1 MVLHADERGVIQQEN
16 EGAGV
21 RVTEGRKEGRK
32 DAALCF
38 HSTWRVCEGERQ
50 EKVK

>member
-1 MVLHADERGVIQQEN
+1 MVLHADERRVIQQEN
-16 EGAGV
+16 EGVG
-21 RVTEGRKEGRK
+21 VTEGRKEGRK

>member
-1 MVLHADERGVIQQEN
+1 MKK
-16 EGAGV
+16 AGV
-21 RVTEGRKEGRK
+21 GVTERRKEGRK

-38 HSTWRVCEGERQ
+38 HSTWRVCEGERR